1 MKIAVITFPASNCD
15 RDAVC
20 SVEECGAQAVRVH
33 HSETSLPDDIDGII
47 LPGGFSYGDY
57 LRPGCMA
64 ARSPIMIAIRTG
76 ARNGMPVL
84 GICNGFQLLTEAGLL
99 PGALL
104 RNRGLRFVCRSV
116 NLRLARCAPPF
127 THLYRDD
134 AVLSM
139 PIAHKD
145 GNYFADDDTLRSLE
159 DEDQI
164 VLRYCNGDGVVTLD
178 ANPNGSRGNIAAI
191 CNPAGNILGIM
202 PHPERCADVLLGGL
216 DGKPLFQGFVSS

>member
-15 RDAVC
+15 RDAAC
-20 SVEECGAQAVRVH
+20 SLENVGAQVVRIH
-33 HSETSLPDDIDGII
+33 HSETRLPDKLDGII

-64 ARSPIMIAIRTG
+64 ARSPIMSEIKTRAQG
-76 ARNGMPVL
+76 GMPVL

-104 RNRGLRFVCRSV
+104 RNRDILFVCRNV
-116 NLRLARCAPPF
+116 HLRVVRRLPPF
-127 THLYRDD
+127 THLYGDN

-145 GNYFADDDTLRSLE
+145 GNYFADNETLDRLE
-159 DEDQI
+159 ADGLI
-164 VLRYCNGDGVVTLD
+164 VFRYCD
-178 ANPNGSRGNIAAI
+178 ATGGITPDSNPNGSVRNIAAI
-191 CNPAGNILGIM
+191 RNPDGNILGMM
-202 PHPERCADVLLGGL
+202 PHPERCADPLLGGM
-216 DGKPLFQGFVSS
+216 DGEALFQGLASA